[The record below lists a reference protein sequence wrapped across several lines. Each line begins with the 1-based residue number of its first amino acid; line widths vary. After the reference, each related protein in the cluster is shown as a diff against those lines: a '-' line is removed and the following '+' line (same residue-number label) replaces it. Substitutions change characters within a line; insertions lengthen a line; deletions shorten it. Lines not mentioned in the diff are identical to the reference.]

1 MCLVELTH
9 TDLSR
14 GLCKIVR
21 AGVGSAPENYTNAAS
36 VWRLRF
42 TAFTL
47 LVPNPGEQI
56 SELLATCSS
65 GATEGHLESHRWASN
80 KGLP

>member
-1 MCLVELTH
+1 MQLIH
-9 TDLSR
+9 TDLSH

-21 AGVGSAPENYTNAAS
+21 AGVGSAPWNYTNPAS

-47 LVPNPGEQI
+47 LVPNSGEQI

-65 GATEGHLESHRWASN
+65 VATEGHLESHRWASN
-80 KGLP
+80 QGLP